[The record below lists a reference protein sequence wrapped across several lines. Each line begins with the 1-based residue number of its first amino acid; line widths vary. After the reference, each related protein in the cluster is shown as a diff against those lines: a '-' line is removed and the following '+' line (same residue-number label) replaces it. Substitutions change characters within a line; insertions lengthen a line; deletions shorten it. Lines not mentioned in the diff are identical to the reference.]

1 VEFSGVSLH
10 FADKPIFVDLNLTI
24 RSGECLVL
32 LGPSGGMKKRI
43 AVARALV
50 LNRICSFLMNR
61 RRVLIRL
68 RPVKSPLIS
77 TKRLPSLSLW

>member
-32 LGPSGGMKKRI
+32 LGPSGGI
-43 AVARALV
+43 GLF
-50 LNRICSFLMNR
+50 I
-61 RRVLIRL
+61 I
-68 RPVKSPLIS
+68 
-77 TKRLPSLSLW
+77 